1 MDRRRQ
7 MGKWIIMLAIAA
19 AVVFCL
25 FFFHVRKVSFEGN
38 TFYGEEEM
46 AETFQDNVLYRN
58 VLTFWLMNKLSLTPE
73 LPYVREYE
81 VSYPSPGEIHVHLYE
96 KSIVAGISYA
106 SQYIYFD
113 KDGMVLL
120 SSSDPMEGIPLFET
134 ESLTTFTI
142 YEKVKMEDEMQLEQI
157 MNLSNLFQHYGITWD
172 KARFN
177 EKDEVFLYSGDI
189 RVLLGRQDNYDEE
202 ISALAGILSTAREK
216 NLKGDLDMRNYE
228 VKGDVILETKN

>member
-1 MDRRRQ
+1 MDSRRR
-7 MGKWIIMLAIAA
+7 MRKWITVLALAA
-19 AVVFCL
+19 VVVFCL
-25 FFFHVRKVSFEGN
+25 FFFHVRTVSVEGN
-38 TFYGEEEM
+38 TFYSEEKM

-58 VLTFWLMNKLSLTPE
+58 VLTFWLMNKLSLTPK

-81 VSYPSPGEIHVHLYE
+81 VSYPSPSEIHIRLYE

-120 SSSDPMEGIPLFET
+120 SASEPKDKVPLFET

-142 YEKVKMEDEMQLEQI
+142 YEKVKMEDEEQLAQI

-172 KARFN
+172 RVRFN

-202 ISALAGILSTAREK
+202 ISALSGILDTAHEK
-216 NLKGDLDMRNYE
+216 NLKGDLDMKNYE
-228 VKGDVILETKN
+228 VGGDVILEKKN